1 MTTDGVC
8 ERVRQTE
15 GIDQSMVAQYTAT
28 IKKVRIPT
36 RSDCGGATGLRLTA
50 LC

>member
-15 GIDQSMVAQYTAT
+15 GIDQSMIAQYTAT
-28 IKKVRIPT
+28 IKKVGGTASSGCSRT
-36 RSDCGGATGLRLTA
+36 DCRLTF
-50 LC
+50 LL